1 MGLDKIILPI
11 ILKKLKGVMLMIVSK
26 KFNKTYLNS
35 EKNKKGGYLY
45 RISAG
50 ISKLHNGSET
60 FTREFLF

>member
-1 MGLDKIILPI
+1 MIV
-11 ILKKLKGVMLMIVSK
+11 LKKI
-26 KFNKTYLNS
+26 NKTYLNS